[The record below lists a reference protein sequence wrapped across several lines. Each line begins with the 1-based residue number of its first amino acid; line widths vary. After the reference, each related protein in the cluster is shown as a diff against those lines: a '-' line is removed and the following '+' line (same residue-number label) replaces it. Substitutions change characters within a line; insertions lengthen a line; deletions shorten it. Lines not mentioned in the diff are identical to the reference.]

1 MKRLKRI
8 LALAGVLLLLGLY
21 ASTLVTA
28 LMDSPQAGNWFKA
41 SIACTI
47 GVPVIIYACILVYR
61 WTKK

>member
-1 MKRLKRI
+1 MKKLKRI
-8 LALAGVLLLLGLY
+8 LALIGALLLLALY

-41 SIACTI
+41 SLACMI
-47 GVPVIIYACILVYR
+47 GIPVLLYAFMLVYK

>member
-1 MKRLKRI
+1 MKKFKRI
-8 LALAGVLLLLGLY
+8 SALIGALLLLALY

-41 SIACTI
+41 SLACTI
-47 GVPVIIYACILVYR
+47 GIPVLLYAFMLVYK

>member
-1 MKRLKRI
+1 MKKGKRI
-8 LALAGVLLLLGLY
+8 LALTGVLLLLGLY

-41 SIACTI
+41 SVACTI
-47 GVPVIIYACILVYR
+47 GVPVILYACILVHR